1 MRRSARSPDGRMS
14 IIDHLEELRRRLIIS
29 AAAYVTA
36 AVVAFIFYEPIL
48 DLLKLPLDQGGKIGE
63 FVVED
68 VFVTGIATA
77 FVLRVKVSL
86 FAGLV
91 LALPV
96 LLYQL
101 WRFITPGLEQNEKRY
116 ALPFV
121 ASSMVLFAIG
131 TWFAFLILPTGI
143 RFLLGFTSPEQGV
156 KPLILL
162 GEYLSFVNFTILA
175 FGVTFEFPLLLIF
188 LALAGVLTS
197 RALAGA
203 RRIAIVVIVVV
214 AAIATPSQDPV
225 SQIVLAL
232 PLYLLYEISI
242 LVIRF
247 ALKR

>member
-1 MRRSARSPDGRMS
+1 MTLLE
-14 IIDHLEELRRRLIIS
+14 HLQELRDRLIVS
-29 AAAYVTA
+29 AAAYLV
-36 AVVAFIFYEPIL
+36 AVIIAFIFYEPIL
-48 DLLKLPLDQGGKIGE
+48 DLLKMPLDSGGRIGE

-86 FAGLV
+86 FAGV
-91 LALPV
+91 ILALPV
-96 LLYQL
+96 LLYEL
-101 WRFITPGLEQNEKRY
+101 WRFVTPGLERTERRY

-121 ASSMVLFAIG
+121 GSSLVLFAIG

-197 RALAGA
+197 RKLSQM
-203 RRIAIVVIVVV
+203 RRMAIVVIVIV
-214 AAIATPSQDPV
+214 AAVATPSQDPV
-225 SQIVLAL
+225 SQIVLAA
-232 PLYLLYEISI
+232 PLYILYETSI

-247 ALKR
+247 VLKR